1 MILNELNR
9 VSFRVRL
16 LFSILNDHRSEERHK
31 TNELERVI
39 RNNFL
44 SFNPFCIRLCVCVC
58 VLFLLS
64 LFSLLKAHVRL
75 LRAHHHLIKGGG
87 KIQKSGSQREKQF
100 HKMLKLKSRAVLETP
115 TTGLSRQLSKTGINT
130 SNTNNDDV
138 STNTKSLQEQRD
150 DGTTE
155 ADDDD
160 DALKAVNTTN
170 TNDENSQQRR
180 GKGAPN
186 PPIISQKLS
195 IHRYP
200 GAFGNQPRFAPS
212 QQPPP
217 LPFSQDFDVADYCTP
232 ADQQFEL
239 VGNIAYANTNK
250 NSGGGGYDSQQGLQP
265 FDSCDGKENGGVN
278 GKGYF
283 SSIVQN
289 TTNGKQFGM
298 RSPVALSPTRHKRAR
313 LGCIIDSPNVSQ
325 QMYNYNNNESSRGA
339 LDVINGTGG
348 SSGLSGLRFQQLS
361 SQQMQLTPRESSQ
374 PFTISRAGSLPQA
387 CLQYSQGAGGNRNSA
402 NAHNNMFEVPP
413 IPNRQQQQQQ
423 QHQGG
428 GGSANAT
435 KKEKLLQSPP
445 ISRNAFLRDEKQAK
459 ELPAHSRRITNN
471 NNGSNK
477 EAKENAQMLRFRS
490 EFADLGLIAKGG
502 FGKVSRVVH
511 RLDGKMYAV
520 KRTEKKL
527 YGESEKNDALRE
539 VHAMAALSSL
549 NSPNIVRYYT
559 SWMEYDHLYIQMEL
573 CERGAVKFGPDAKFT
588 KDEGEV
594 LLVVRD
600 VANALSVAHESEER
614 IAHMDVKPD
623 NIFESE
629 KKIYKLGDWGRATS
643 TCGEKRRK
651 LIGGASEIDGDQRY
665 LANEVLNDDFS
676 NLAKSDVWSLG
687 ATALELLLGEA
698 LPMNGDKY
706 RALRDGRSVNESFE
720 DFGLSEFSCSEE
732 MKALLKLMLAKDPE
746 SRPTAKEI
754 MVECEKLLCLTSAM
768 ESSML

>member
-1 MILNELNR
+1 MSLR
-9 VSFRVRL
+9 VVWNWKIF
-16 LFSILNDHRSEERHK
+16 K
-31 TNELERVI
+31 
-39 RNNFL
+39 
-44 SFNPFCIRLCVCVC
+44 
-58 VLFLLS
+58 
-64 LFSLLKAHVRL
+64 
-75 LRAHHHLIKGGG
+75 KGG
-87 KIQKSGSQREKQF
+87 EKQRHNNTIYTF
-100 HKMLKLKSRAVLETP
+100 ESRFEGSIEEGKRKMLKLKSRAVLETP
-115 TTGLSRQLSKTGINT
+115 TTGLSRQLSKTGINNENEKNAQ
-130 SNTNNDDV
+130 SSEQQQQQQQQQLLKANDD
-138 STNTKSLQEQRD
+138 
-150 DGTTE
+150 
-155 ADDDD
+155 A
-160 DALKAVNTTN
+160 
-170 TNDENSQQRR
+170 SQQQQ
-180 GKGAPN
+180 GQGAP
-186 PPIISQKLS
+186 SQKPS

-217 LPFSQDFDVADYCTP
+217 FSQDFDAADYCTP

-239 VGNIAYANTNK
+239 VGNITYANNMK
-250 NSGGGGYDSQQGLQP
+250 NSSGGGAGGNESQQGLQP
-265 FDSCDGKENGGVN
+265 FDSCEGKENGMS

-283 SSIVQN
+283 SSMVQN
-289 TTNGKQFGM
+289 TTGKQFGM
-298 RSPVALSPTRHKRAR
+298 RSPVALSPMRHKRAR
-313 LGCIIDSPNVSQ
+313 LGCVIDSPNVSQ
-325 QMYNYNNNESSRGA
+325 QMYNNESNRGA
-339 LDVINGTGG
+339 LDVINGAGN

-387 CLQYSQGAGGNRNSA
+387 CLQYSQGGGNRNSVNA
-402 NAHNNMFEVPP
+402 NNNMFEVPP
-413 IPNRQQQQQQ
+413 IPSRQQQ
-423 QHQGG
+423 HHGG
-428 GGSANAT
+428 ADANA

-445 ISRNAFLRDEKQAK
+445 ISRNAFLRDEEQAK
-459 ELPAHSRRITNN
+459 ELPAHSRRISNN
-471 NNGSNK
+471 NSSSEDMK
-477 EAKENAQMLRFRS
+477 ETARMLRFRS

-502 FGKVSRVVH
+502 FGKVLKVVH

-573 CERGAVKFGPDAKFT
+573 CERGAVKFGPNAKFT
-588 KDEGEV
+588 KNEGEV

-600 VANALSVAHESEER
+600 VASALSVAHDSEER

-643 TCGEKRRK
+643 TCSEKRRK
-651 LIGGASEIDGDQRY
+651 LIGGASEDGDQRY

-698 LPMNGDKY
+698 LPKNGDKY
-706 RALRDGRSVNESFE
+706 CALRDGKSVNENFE
-720 DFGLSEFSCSEE
+720 DFGLSKFSCSDE

-754 MVECEKLLCLTSAM
+754 MIECEKLLCLTSPLDSAM
-768 ESSML
+768 L